1 MLPLLTST
9 QIKAAD
15 AYTIAHEPIAS
26 IDLMERASTTFCN
39 WFKQKFTHHTTPVY
53 IFCGT
58 GNNGGDG
65 LAISRIL
72 LQHGYTTKTYIVTIS
87 QKSTADFDI
96 NLNRLNALE
105 AAEVFNIAAEEDF
118 PLINGNAIIIDALFG
133 TGLNK
138 PVEGLFK
145 KLIDYLNTIAATK
158 VAVDIPSGLFCDT
171 LSEGSIFKAHYTL
184 SFQLPKYAFMFPQN
198 FQYVG
203 EFFIENIG
211 LNQNYIQQQ
220 IATHYYV
227 TFNHIATLFKKKNK
241 FDHKGTYGH
250 TLIIGGSYGKIGAA
264 VLSARAAL
272 HTGCGLV
279 TAYIPACG
287 YNIMQTALPE
297 AMTITDVEENYIS
310 AIKKLPA
317 YHAVGIG
324 IGLGKHKKTAKA
336 LLNFLTSAT
345 TPLVIDADSLN
356 ILAEHPNQLHLIPKG
371 SVLTPHP
378 KEFERLFGKS
388 NNDFERHEKQ
398 ITAAKQLGIT
408 IILKGAHTATVTPNG
423 TTYFN
428 STGNA
433 GMATAGSGDVLTG
446 IITGLLAQ
454 GYTPEDAAI
463 AGVYIH
469 GRAGDIAAN
478 KKSKSYITATDITD
492 GLSSVF
498 LALEQNTV

>member
-26 IDLMERASTTFCN
+26 IDLMERASTAFCN

-72 LQHGYTTKTYIVTIS
+72 LQHGYAIKTYIVTIS
-87 QKSTADFDI
+87 KKSTADFDI
-96 NLNRLNALE
+96 NLNRLNAIE

-118 PLINGNAIIIDALFG
+118 PKVESHSIIIDALFG

-138 PVEGLFK
+138 PVEGVYK
-145 KLIDYLNTIAATK
+145 KLIDYLNSIDTTK
-158 VAVDIPSGLFCDT
+158 VAVDIPSGLFCD
-171 LSEGSIFKAHYTL
+171 SISSGSIFKAHYTL
-184 SFQLPKYAFMFPQN
+184 SFQLPKYAFMMPQN

-203 EFFIENIG
+203 NFIIEDIG
-211 LNQNYIQQQ
+211 LNPQYIQQQ
-220 IATHYYV
+220 LAPHYYL
-227 TFNHIATLFKKKNK
+227 TYNHIAGIFKKRNK

-250 TLIIGGSYGKIGAA
+250 SLIIGGSYGKMGAA
-264 VLSARAAL
+264 VLASSAAL
-272 HTGCGLV
+272 HAGSGLV

-287 YNIMQTALPE
+287 NTIMQTALPE
-297 AMTITDVEENYIS
+297 AMTITDAEEDYIS
-310 AIKKLPA
+310 AIKKLPV
-317 YHAVGIG
+317 YNAVGIG
-324 IGLGKHKKTAKA
+324 VGLGKHKKTAKA

-345 TPLVIDADSLN
+345 TPLVIDADALN
-356 ILAEHPNQLHLIPKG
+356 ILSQHPNQLHLIPKN
-371 SVLTPHP
+371 SILTPHP
-378 KEFERLFGKS
+378 KEFERLFGKT

-398 ITAAKQLGIT
+398 IAVAKELGIT
-408 IILKGAHTATVTPNG
+408 IILKGAHTAIVTPNG
-423 TTYFN
+423 ITYFN
-428 STGNA
+428 SIGNA

-446 IITGLLAQ
+446 IITALLAQ
-454 GYTPEDAAI
+454 GYSPENAAI

-469 GRAGDIAAN
+469 GMAGDIAAK
-478 KKSKSYITATDITD
+478 KKSATFITATNIIN

-498 LALEQNTV
+498 LALEQSTV